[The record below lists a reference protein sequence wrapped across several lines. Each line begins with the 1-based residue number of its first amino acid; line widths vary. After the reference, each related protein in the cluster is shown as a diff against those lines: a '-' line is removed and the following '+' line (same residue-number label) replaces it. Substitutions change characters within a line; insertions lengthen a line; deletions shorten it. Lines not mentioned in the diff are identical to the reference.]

1 MKFLISGKRLF
12 LKHLNK
18 LIKDNPMKQKVLLT
32 LFLILC
38 LSFAKAENPIITHI
52 FTADPA
58 PIVYNDTLFL
68 YTGHDTARVNDTN
81 YKMPDW
87 HVFSTIDMVNW
98 KDHGVCLS
106 PKTFSWASGDAYAA
120 QCLERNGKFYWFV
133 SSFHKNDEN
142 SKGGAAIGV
151 AVSDRPTGPF
161 KDAIGKALV
170 VNEMTTD
177 MKYGWD
183 DIDPTVFIDD
193 DGQTYLFWGNGSC
206 KWVKLKENMIELESI
221 ITTFKPINYIEG
233 PWVYKRNGLYYL
245 VYASSGTKQEM
256 IEYCTATNIEGPLIY
271 RGIIQE
277 NVANCFTT
285 HPGII
290 DFKGKTY
297 FFYHNGSLT
306 TGGSYR
312 RSVCV
317 ENMYYN
323 PNGTIQKIIQ
333 TKIGVKPVE

>member
-1 MKFLISGKRLF
+1 
-12 LKHLNK
+12 
-18 LIKDNPMKQKVLLT
+18 MKQKLLLSVF
-32 LFLILC
+32 LFILV
-38 LSFAKAENPIITHI
+38 SIIKAGNPIITHI

-58 PIVYNDTLFL
+58 PIVFNDTLFL
-68 YTGHDTARVNDTN
+68 YTGHDTARVSDTN

-87 HVFSTIDMVNW
+87 HVFSTTDMVNW

-106 PKTFSWASGDAYAA
+106 PQTFSWATGDAYAA
-120 QCLERNGKFYWFV
+120 QCVERNGKFYWFV
-133 SSFHKNDEN
+133 STFHKIDEH

-161 KDAIGKALV
+161 RDAIGKALI

-193 DGQTYLFWGNGSC
+193 DGKAYLFWGNGSC
-206 KWVKLKENMIELESI
+206 KWVRLKENMIEFTDT
-221 ITTFKPINYIEG
+221 ITTFKPKNYIEG

-245 VYASSGTKQEM
+245 VYASAGTKPEM
-256 IEYCTATNIEGPLIY
+256 IEYCTATNIEGPWTY

-277 NVANCFTT
+277 NVTNSFTT

-290 DFKGKTY
+290 DYKGKTY
-297 FFYHNGSLT
+297 FFYHNGSLP

-317 ENMYYN
+317 DYMVYN
-323 PNGTIQKIIQ
+323 PDGSIQKIIQ
-333 TKIGVKPVE
+333 TKEGVKPAIANGSVH